1 MKTRTEHE
9 RPFLLLQP
17 GSWLPDLRGLSA
29 LPRCLE
35 RHCCVSVRGVVL
47 LRALASLPLV
57 KFRDSKTSGIFGY
70 ASIGIKDAPEITTVA
85 ENDVADV
92 CPGLSLAFF

>member
-9 RPFLLLQP
+9 RPFRLLQQ

-35 RHCCVSVRGVVL
+35 RIAASVRPCVL
-47 LRALASLPLV
+47 ATREI
-57 KFRDSKTSGIFGY
+57 RDSKTSGIFGY

-92 CPGLSLAFF
+92 AIVRV

>member
-1 MKTRTEHE
+1 MSGPSVCYSRA
-9 RPFLLLQP
+9 L
-17 GSWLPDLRGLSA
+17 GYPDLRGLSA

-35 RHCCVSVRGVVL
+35 RHCCVSVRSVVL

-92 CPGLSLAFF
+92 AIVRV

>member
-1 MKTRTEHE
+1 MSGPSVCYSRALGYQICAAY
-9 RPFLLLQP
+9 R
-17 GSWLPDLRGLSA
+17 LSHVA
-29 LPRCLE
+29 LNASCL
-35 RHCCVSVRGVVL
+35 SVRSVVL

-92 CPGLSLAFF
+92 AIVRV

>member
-1 MKTRTEHE
+1 MSG
-9 RPFLLLQP
+9 P
-17 GSWLPDLRGLSA
+17 
-29 LPRCLE
+29 
-35 RHCCVSVRGVVL
+35 SVCYS
-47 LRALASLPLV
+47 RALGYQICAAYRLSHVALNAIAASRFGACLTAGPCVLALV

-92 CPGLSLAFF
+92 AIVRV

>member
-9 RPFLLLQP
+9 RPFRLLQP

-29 LPRCLE
+29 PPRCRE
-35 RHCCVSVRGVVL
+35 GHCRLSVRSAT
-47 LRALASLPLV
+47 REI
-57 KFRDSKTSGIFGY
+57 RDSKTSGIFGY

-92 CPGLSLAFF
+92 AIVRV

>member
-1 MKTRTEHE
+1 MSG
-9 RPFLLLQP
+9 PFRLLQP

-35 RHCCVSVRGVVL
+35 RHCLLSVRSVVL
-47 LRALASLPLV
+47 TAASCVLATREI
-57 KFRDSKTSGIFGY
+57 RDSKTSGIFGY
-70 ASIGIKDAPEITTVA
+70 ASIGIKDAPEIMTVA

-92 CPGLSLAFF
+92 AIVRV

>member
-9 RPFLLLQP
+9 RPFRLLQS

-35 RHCCVSVRGVVL
+35 RHCRLGSERCLTAGPCV
-47 LRALASLPLV
+47 LATREI
-57 KFRDSKTSGIFGY
+57 RDSKTSGIFGY
-70 ASIGIKDAPEITTVA
+70 ASIGIKDAPKITTVA
-85 ENDVADV
+85 ENDVAD
-92 CPGLSLAFF
+92 LAIVPV